1 MPNDAQTISLS
12 PAIVHFENLVQGDTL
27 AFQIS
32 LTDGDGNPIDISAD
46 QFDMEIRRAD
56 GSLVIALGLGN
67 GLEITGPGVL
77 YGQVEPVTTAALDPD
92 YTYNYDV
99 QWTTGT
105 YVRTISWGTIKP
117 LKQITTA

>member
-12 PAIVHFENLVQGDTL
+12 PAIVHFEDLVQGDTL
-27 AFQIS
+27 AFQIT
-32 LTDGDGNPIDISAD
+32 LTDGDGNPVDISAD
-46 QFDMEIRRAD
+46 QFDMEIRRLD
-56 GSLVIALGLGN
+56 GSLVLALGIGN
-67 GLEITGPGVL
+67 GLEITAPGVL
-77 YGQVEPVTTAALDPD
+77 YGQVEPATTANLDPD